1 MSKPSA
7 AAFSRRGP
15 DIVTEEIVAVLSKK
29 LSFEFKPLFDIVH
42 GNLRASNKAN
52 GGEEMLRLRVYEK
65 LQSLVNQGVVKKT
78 INADGKHYKG
88 IAGPLLAFSEEMKL
102 LRAAS
107 VKRVEA
113 TAAAV

>member
-1 MSKPSA
+1 M
-7 AAFSRRGP
+7 
-15 DIVTEEIVAVLSKK
+15 AVLSRK

-88 IAGPLLAFSEEMKL
+88 IAAPLQALTAEMKL
-102 LRAAS
+102 LREAS
-107 VKRVEA
+107 VKRI
-113 TAAAV
+113 AAAPAAA